1 MIEYVLE
8 DNILTKKDPNDR
20 YARVVNVRS
29 FSEEEIAEEIAD
41 SNVGISKAEALAMA
55 ETRARI
61 ILKRIAHGESANLRL
76 LNVHFGIPGVF
87 KEGEYPSEV
96 TVRITPSKELAAAA
110 GKNSLKRV
118 EPTVTLKVDYVEDV
132 VSGTTNEFITNGGNV
147 KIFGHNLKIVE
158 KTLTPQPPE
167 GGQLPEGKLS
177 EPVCRV
183 EFISLEDP
191 GASYIVPPVNLV
203 INNPSEL
210 LIVAPRMMPDEPV
223 QLKITTQYSGHSKSF
238 LKAPRSVIFE
248 KTFTVKE

>member
-61 ILKRIAHGESANLRL
+61 ILKRIARGDSANLRL
-76 LNVHFGIPGVF
+76 LNMHFSIPGVF
-87 KEGEYPSEV
+87 KEGEYPTEAA
-96 TVRITPSKELAAAA
+96 VRITPSKELDAAAR
-110 GKNSLKRV
+110 KNSLRHV
-118 EPTVTLKVDYVEDV
+118 EPSVTLKVDYVEDV
-132 VSGTTNEFITNGGNV
+132 ISGTTNEFITRGGNV

-158 KTLTPQPPE
+158 KQPEPPT
-167 GGQLPEGKLS
+167 GAD
-177 EPVCRV
+177 PVCRV

-191 GASYIVPPVNLV
+191 EAIYLVSAVNLV
-203 INNPSEL
+203 VNNPSEL
-210 LIVAPRMMPDEPV
+210 LIVAPMMVVGEPV
-223 QLKITTQYSGHSKSF
+223 QLKITTQFSGNSAKP
-238 LKAPRSVIFE
+238 LNKPRSVAFE
-248 KTFTVKE
+248 KTFFVK